1 MKEKGFTLIELL
13 GVIVILSLVMLIA
26 IPNITSTLER
36 SKKEQYLTDATKF
49 VTLVE
54 YNLKKGDID
63 KPGSDQ
69 IFRITL
75 RTLNTNDI
83 EKDAENNKYDP
94 DKSYV
99 IVVRESNGYLAY
111 YVNLVVSKGNN
122 KYKGI
127 LLEKSDNLS
136 KDSAAYAENNN
147 SINRYNLVKN
157 NITLLDDDGIKSRI
171 GVSGVTITDI
181 YNN

>member
-54 YNLKKGDID
+54 YELKKGDID
-63 KPGSDQ
+63 KPGANDL
-69 IFRITL
+69 FKITL
-75 RTLNTNDI
+75 GCLNTNDI
-83 EKDAENNKYDP
+83 ERDAENKEYD
-94 DKSYV
+94 KNNSYV
-99 IVVRESNGYLAY
+99 IVGRKDNYLVY

-122 KYKGI
+122 QYKGI
-127 LLEKSDNLS
+127 ILENYDDLDKN
-136 KDSAAYAENNN
+136 SAEHNGL
-147 SINRYNLVKN
+147 NRYNLIKN
-157 NITLLDDDGIKSRI
+157 NVTLLSDAEIKTKMNI
-171 GVSGVTITDI
+171 SGATIVDKCD
-181 YNN
+181 